1 MLRPMILKRDA
12 RFVVESVHCPF
23 CGLPFYP
30 DDSVVECPSCK
41 TPHHSKC
48 WQDMGNR
55 CSTLGCNGEGEVD
68 LDALSP
74 TDLIQILDSE
84 IPQES
89 PEVKPSYEQPAILA
103 SDFAAPTA
111 LEHIRSEQLP
121 LELSKVNKLGQRTK
135 ALRITILLPVGF
147 VLALVAAGIF
157 LQIRVKPLPIE
168 PSSLAWIS
176 IYLALGFLGGAVLG
190 AIIGHT
196 STDASRTHD

>member
-1 MLRPMILKRDA
+1 MLRPMILKRDS
-12 RFVVESVHCPF
+12 RFVVESVHCPL
-23 CGLPFYP
+23 CGLPFHP
-30 DDSVVECPSCK
+30 DDSVVGCPSCK

-55 CSTLGCNGEGEVD
+55 CSTLGCNGEGEVA

-74 TDLIQILDSE
+74 TDLIQILDNE
-84 IPQES
+84 IPQ
-89 PEVKPSYEQPAILA
+89 SYEQSAILA
-103 SDFAAPTA
+103 SDLAVPTA

-121 LELSKVNKLGQRTK
+121 LELSKVNTLGQRTK
-135 ALRITILLPVGF
+135 ALRIAILLPVGL

-196 STDASRTHD
+196 NTDASRTHN